1 MMATKDMRNK
11 MELTEEQIS
20 YIQKPSISSYMVV
33 LYLVFRKMYVLWILL
48 LIAIGFQYYFIENF
62 QLQYANWISFG
73 FTWPLIIILFF
84 FGRRI
89 SWKLNQW
96 QSFEAFKESEKR
108 WFWLGLLSITV
119 GIITA
124 LVKIFAERP
133 SLPSL

>member
-1 MMATKDMRNK
+1 MATNDTRSK

>member
-1 MMATKDMRNK
+1 MATKDMRNK

-73 FTWPLIIILFF
+73 FTWPLKIILFF